1 MITAIKQYLIDA
13 VAEMR
18 KVVWPTK
25 SQTIN
30 YTVLVIALTIGMA
43 LFISALD
50 SLFSLGLKTLIQ

>member
-25 SQTIN
+25 NQTIN
-30 YTVLVIALTIGMA
+30 YTVLVIALTLGMA

-50 SLFSLGLKTLIQ
+50 FIFSFGLKTLIQ